1 MAKKRGKYKS
11 FPKSPKRTASL
22 FTWQRYLERCKAVV
36 NFNSQVDKDMKEK
49 EKLMS
54 EAQKLKSGGARK
66 SK

>member
-22 FTWQRYLERCKAVV
+22 FTWKRYLERCKAII
-36 NFNSQVDKDMKEK
+36 NYNSQFDKDLKER
-49 EKLMS
+49 EKVIN
-54 EAQKLKSGGARK
+54 EVKKLKSGGARK

>member
-22 FTWQRYLERCKAVV
+22 FTWKRYLERCKAVV
-36 NFNSQVDKDMKEK
+36 NYNSQVDKDLKER
-49 EKLMS
+49 EKLMNEVS
-54 EAQKLKSGGARK
+54 KLKSGGARK

>member
-22 FTWQRYLERCKAVV
+22 FTWKRYLERCKAVV
-36 NFNSQVDKDMKEK
+36 SYNAQVDKDLKER
-49 EKLMS
+49 EKLMNDV
-54 EAQKLKSGGARK
+54 QKLKSGGARK